1 MKNKIILSVIAGVI
15 VVGGG
20 AFYAGTKYAGVSSI
34 PSGNFTGQM
43 RGNQNGVIG
52 VEMRGGQGL
61 GGVTIGEIISKDDV
75 SITVKLP
82 DGGSKIIFITDKTVV
97 TKNTTGSITDLV
109 VNENVIVNG
118 SANSD
123 GSVNAQNIQLGSN
136 MPGFRQTQ
144 NLPSSN

>member
-52 VEMRGGQGL
+52 VGMRGGQAL
-61 GGVTIGEIISKDDV
+61 SEVTMGEIISKDDA

-82 DGGSKIIFITDKTVV
+82 DGGSKIVFFTDSVAV

-109 VNENVIVNG
+109 VNENVVVNG
-118 SANSD
+118 SVNSD
-123 GSVNAQNIQLGSN
+123 GSINALTIQLGSSTST
-136 MPGFRQTQ
+136 FRQNQ
-144 NLPSSN
+144 NGINN